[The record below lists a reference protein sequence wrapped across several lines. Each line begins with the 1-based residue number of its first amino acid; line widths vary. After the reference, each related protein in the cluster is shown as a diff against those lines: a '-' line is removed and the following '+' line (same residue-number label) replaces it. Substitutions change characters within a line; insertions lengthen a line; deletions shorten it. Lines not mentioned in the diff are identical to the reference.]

1 MIDTKKI
8 FITVEGTGKDPFEAN
23 YCIKKQR
30 AHLFIHRDHD
40 IRSWISRASGKE
52 PDSGKEL
59 QLFDCYLLSAGDDY
73 DEYVTKRAFVNESKT
88 SYATNSYLN
97 SLFTLSNDFLRF
109 FKSVWKIEPVTSD
122 SHNMNFE
129 PLTDRV
135 EQITFSTQASMS
147 IKRGYRQSY
156 SKIRYEA
163 HVSIA
168 FFLHYQDEVPR
179 ETILADI
186 QQVSDY
192 FSLFCKHF
200 VRIGEIR
207 LQKKGEEQ
215 QIGYF
220 GEPAEDVSE
229 VNFFSNPLIEQQ
241 DIDGYSNQSLIDW
254 MSLYEK
260 AKVCVNLMRDA
271 DKLTDDQLKF
281 ICYSRALE
289 VFHKEFFVDA
299 DKESVAWFDNL
310 FDFVSTNGLT
320 TVAKSDFVNP
330 NRNITLTHRLYDLAR
345 YGFSLFTDRDFTF
358 VFGYVV
364 KKDRIQQLADTRNYL
379 IHFSESKRAKAWKT
393 EDLHHLNFNMYMMLK
408 VLFLKQIGFSEK
420 AIRSVVRTFER
431 NYFGQ

>member
-8 FITVEGTGKDPFEAN
+8 LISVEGTGKDPFQAN
-23 YCIKKQR
+23 YSIKKQR
-30 AHLFIHRDHD
+30 VHVFIHRDHD
-40 IRSWISRASGKE
+40 IRSWISRASCKE
-52 PDSGKEL
+52 PDSGREL
-59 QLFDCYLLSAGDDY
+59 QLFDCYLFSVGDDY
-73 DEYVTKRAFVNESKT
+73 DEYVAKRAFVNESKT
-88 SYATNSYLN
+88 SYVTNGYAN
-97 SLFTLSNDFLRF
+97 ALFTLSNDLLRF

-135 EQITFSTQASMS
+135 EQITFSPQASMS

-156 SKIRYEA
+156 SKIKYEA
-163 HVSIA
+163 HASIA

-179 ETILADI
+179 EMILADI
-186 QQVSDY
+186 QEVSDY

-207 LQKKGEEQ
+207 LQRKEEVQ

-220 GEPAEDVSE
+220 GEPADDVSE

-260 AKVCVNLMRDA
+260 AKICVNLMRDA
-271 DKLTDDQLKF
+271 DKLSDDQLKF

-289 VFHKEFFVDA
+289 VFHKEFFVNA
-299 DKESVAWFDNL
+299 DKGSVAWFDDL
-310 FDFVSTNGLT
+310 FDFVSNNGLT
-320 TVAKSDFVNP
+320 TITKSDFVKSNK
-330 NRNITLTHRLYDLAR
+330 ITLAHRLYDLVR
-345 YGFSLFTDRDFTF
+345 HGFSIFTDRDFTF

-364 KKDRIQQLADTRNYL
+364 KQDRVQQLADTRNYL
-379 IHFSESKRAKAWKT
+379 IHFSEPKKSKAWKT
-393 EDLHHLNFNMYMMLK
+393 EELHHVNFNMYMMLK
-408 VLFLKQIGFSEK
+408 VLFLKQVGFSDK